1 VLPYIASASIHLGP
15 VTIQTWGLLVALGF
29 VAGGVASAWMCKA
42 RGLKSEIVWDLLGL
56 FLIASMVFGRLF
68 FVLFY
73 SPGYFIEH
81 PLEVFSIWQG
91 GLSMM
96 GGIFGAVLI
105 GVIFLWRKKLDF
117 WQYAD
122 ALIFG
127 LPLGYFIGRIG
138 CFLIHDHPG
147 LTTNFFLG
155 VQYPDGIIRH
165 DLGLYHS
172 LFGLVLFSVFLVFK
186 HFKTP
191 TGIYLISFLIAYGW
205 FRLVF
210 DFLRSGEAVFF
221 HLTPGQW
228 FGMIMIIIGGFL
240 VVIKKKKY
248 T

>member
-1 VLPYIASASIHLGP
+1 VLPYIASTSIHLGP
-15 VTIQTWGLLVALGF
+15 ITIQTWGLLVALGF
-29 VAGGVASAWMCKA
+29 VVGGAASAWMCKA
-42 RGLKSEIVWDLLGL
+42 RDLKSGVVWDLLGL

-73 SPGYFIEH
+73 SPGYFIGH

-105 GVIFLWRKKLDF
+105 GVIFLRRKKLDF

-122 ALIFG
+122 ALVFG

-147 LTTNFFLG
+147 LPTNFFLG

-165 DLGLYHS
+165 DLGFYHS
-172 LFGLVLFSVFLVFK
+172 LFGLTLFLVFLVFK
-186 HFKTP
+186 RLKMPVGT
-191 TGIYLISFLIAYGW
+191 YLVSFTIVYGV
-205 FRLVF
+205 FRFVF
-210 DFLRSGEAVFF
+210 DFLRIDEIAFLY
-221 HLTPGQW
+221 LTPGQW
-228 FGMIMIIIGGFL
+228 FGMIMIIISGLL

-248 T
+248 V